1 MNNVSTLFFNTSSQ
15 TKKLNNMKAIRNSI
29 QLIGNLGRD
38 VEVVTFDS
46 GTKKA
51 TFTIATSE
59 SYINKKGEKTEDT
72 QWHNIVAWGKLA
84 DLMSTLLEKGNQVL
98 VKGKLVNR
106 SYEDKEGNKKYVSEI
121 VANEF
126 MKFSRKEMPF

>member
-1 MNNVSTLFFNTSSQ
+1 
-15 TKKLNNMKAIRNSI
+15 MKAIRNSI

-106 SYEDKEGNKKYVSEI
+106 SYEDKDGNKKYISEI